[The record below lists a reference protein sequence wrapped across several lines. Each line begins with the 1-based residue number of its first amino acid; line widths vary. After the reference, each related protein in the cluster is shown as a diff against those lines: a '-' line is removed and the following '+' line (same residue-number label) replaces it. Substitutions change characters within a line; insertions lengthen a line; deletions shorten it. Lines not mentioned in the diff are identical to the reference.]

1 MKNVSYDQAINL
13 VNEYGAKLID
23 VQLENDYYRSHLY
36 GSINIPVENIAN
48 EIANVTNSID
58 EVLVVYCLKGI
69 RSVAACDILTRLG
82 YINVYNIQGGIEY

>member
-48 EIANVTNSID
+48 EIANVTNSTD

>member
-69 RSVAACDILTRLG
+69 RSVATCDILTRLG

>member
-82 YINVYNIQGGIEY
+82 YINVYNIQGGIKY

>member
-36 GSINIPVENIAN
+36 GSINIPVENIAD

-82 YINVYNIQGGIEY
+82 FINVYNIQGGIEY

>member
-48 EIANVTNSID
+48 AIANVTNSID
-58 EVLVVYCLKGI
+58 EVLVVYCSKGI

>member
-1 MKNVSYDQAINL
+1 M
-13 VNEYGAKLID
+13 
-23 VQLENDYYRSHLY
+23 Y

>member
-58 EVLVVYCLKGI
+58 EALVVYCLKGI

>member
-36 GSINIPVENIAN
+36 GSINIPVENIAD

>member
-48 EIANVTNSID
+48 EIANVTTSID